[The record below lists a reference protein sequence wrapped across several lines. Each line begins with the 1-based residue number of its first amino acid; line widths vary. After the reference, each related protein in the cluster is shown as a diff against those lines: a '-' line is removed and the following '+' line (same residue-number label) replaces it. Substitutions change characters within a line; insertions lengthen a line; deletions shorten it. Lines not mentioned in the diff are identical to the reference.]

1 MNDQVCYEVT
11 DEERIQYIENYRKYC
26 EEEKARLA
34 KDLKEEEKVIE
45 EKPQKVLT
53 PEEIKKQ
60 EEEDEIAEKWFVEQ
74 AVLRGICIKAFEK
87 YDKDRLEFHSFMTS

>member
-45 EKPQKVLT
+45 
-53 PEEIKKQ
+53 
-60 EEEDEIAEKWFVEQ
+60 
-74 AVLRGICIKAFEK
+74 
-87 YDKDRLEFHSFMTS
+87 